1 MNNMDKMLNI
11 ADVSYD
17 VETYLIK
24 RNENVDLESRNYNM
38 NSSDWDKMNKWFITN
53 QGREIELPPNTEFIG
68 GKYDPNTGTTVTLF
82 KDTKTGEIKAGCAG
96 TNFNAG
102 GEEKD
107 KDVSNWF
114 DIANYGIGVN
124 GPEVQFVLDY
134 FKEMNIYPTEITG
147 HSLGGCIAQIS
158 GLQLQIDITV
168 FNSAPLYND
177 FSSSI
182 FETSNRLGI
191 SQA

>member
-1 MNNMDKMLNI
+1 MNNMDQMLNI

-24 RNENVDLESRNYNM
+24 VNRNKTGNEINYTLDGESWKDM
-38 NSSDWDKMNKWFITN
+38 NQWFVEN

-82 KDTKTGEIKAGCAG
+82 KDTVTGEIKAGCAG

-107 KDVSNWF
+107 KDVGNWF

-134 FKEMNIYPTEITG
+134 FKEMNIYPTEIT
-147 HSLGGCIAQIS
+147 
-158 GLQLQIDITV
+158 V
-168 FNSAPLYND
+168 N
-177 FSSSI
+177 
-182 FETSNRLGI
+182 
-191 SQA
+191 